1 MISIFEIDTDIEI
14 DIELNW
20 YWNWIEIDIVT
31 RMILVTR
38 WKHILGKFRRLLNIN
53 IYTYWLVKSLKVKE
67 YAYMTYVHEIKTDTT
82 ETNRQFKDNSLK
94 FQQITFNNYRQ
105 L

>member
-1 MISIFEIDTDIEI
+1 M
-14 DIELNW
+14 
-20 YWNWIEIDIVT
+20 
-31 RMILVTR
+31 
-38 WKHILGKFRRLLNIN
+38 
-53 IYTYWLVKSLKVKE
+53 VKSLKE
-67 YAYMTYVHEIKTDTT
+67 YAHITYNPKMHKIKTDTT

>member
-1 MISIFEIDTDIEI
+1 M
-14 DIELNW
+14 
-20 YWNWIEIDIVT
+20 
-31 RMILVTR
+31 
-38 WKHILGKFRRLLNIN
+38 GKFRRLVNIN
-53 IYTYWLVKSLKVKE
+53 IYIYRLVKSLKVKE
-67 YAYMTYVHEIKTDTT
+67 YAHITYNPKMHKIKTDTT

>member
-1 MISIFEIDTDIEI
+1 
-14 DIELNW
+14 
-20 YWNWIEIDIVT
+20 
-31 RMILVTR
+31 MILVTR
-38 WKHILGKFRRLLNIN
+38 LKHVLDKFRRLVNIN
-53 IYTYWLVKSLKVKE
+53 IYTYWLVKSLKE
-67 YAYMTYVHEIKTDTT
+67 YAHITYNHKMHKIKTDTT